1 MPSEDDYYSSDPSS
15 DGPGPNGGEPTDDQD
30 DPSKSDKA
38 EGDGA
43 LVPKSL
49 FGEEGPEVGSE
60 CKFRVVHVYDDE
72 VEVEYVKDDD
82 DKSKSPEMDKAEGG
96 LDNMGAMMNDTATT

>member
-15 DGPGPNGGEPTDDQD
+15 DGPAPANSTDDD
-30 DPSKSDKA
+30 SDPSKSDQP
-38 EGDGA
+38 EGNGA

-49 FGEEGPEVGSE
+49 FGDGGPEVGSE

-72 VEVEYVKDDD
+72 VELEYVKDGD
-82 DKSKSPEMDKAEGG
+82 DKKSSKPAMDEAEGG
-96 LDNMGAMMNDTATT
+96 LDTMAAMNDTAEA